1 MTDRRKPGAAFWAT
15 VVVVVVLVAYPLSFG
30 PACWVTSRT
39 TYGAKLIPL
48 LYYPIVTQMSVDVD
62 DLAYWHIRVVDLGM
76 ARITPT
82 IKPRKSIIDWY
93 SRLAA
98 AEGSGWQCE
107 FTFVTKAPGSRA
119 EVVARQWKWCE
130 SEL

>member
-1 MTDRRKPGAAFWAT
+1 MTPAREKPGVAFWTT
-15 VVVVVVLVAYPLSFG
+15 VVVVVVLVGYPLSFG

-39 TYGAKLIPL
+39 SYGAKLIPL

-62 DLAYWHIRVVDLGM
+62 ELAYWHLRVVDLGI

-98 AEGSGWQCE
+98 AEDAIYQSLKFNGESVLMTGIH
-107 FTFVTKAPGSRA
+107 FDR
-119 EVVARQWKWCE
+119 RQR
-130 SEL
+130 